1 MAKIVLTAK
10 VEDATKWENRLR
22 THGGLLKTT
31 TCKAVYYTVNK
42 DNEVA
47 MYAEAADVAKYFEVM
62 ESPAIAESMAYDG
75 VKRETV
81 KVFVLDK
88 EYTL

>member
-1 MAKIVLTAK
+1 MTKIVLTAM
-10 VEDATKWENRLR
+10 VDDAAKWEKRLR
-22 THGGLLKTT
+22 THGELLKTA
-31 TCKAVYYTVNK
+31 TCKAVYYTVTK

-47 MYAEAADVAKYFEVM
+47 MYAEAADVAKYFEVIG
-62 ESPAIAESMAYDG
+62 SPAIAESMAYDG

-88 EYTL
+88 EFTF